1 MNADKESSGYSPSHS
16 ISATPNT
23 PMEQSRSLIGL
34 KHLSYPAIS
43 DGQRDSSSEEMS
55 QDSYTSSLS
64 SHSQTSSHSTES
76 NPFLVPESTQNSP
89 DLKQR
94 KSTFTKR
101 QRTQAIDSSLEPN
114 LSFSEKLT
122 GMKSGDWQ
130 PSEDFWKSQQVYE
143 FVVIAPFAKLSQICN
158 QYFRVKNLYSCTG
171 ESLEL
176 ESPLELGTKQAWM
189 LTLRILTPSS
199 GMVTAVKNMLLLMN
213 LEEILAFP
221 ISYDGLTSI
230 LVLMKS
236 KAPMLPLKPNPFGL
250 PQTYD
255 LAIGIRD
262 LMKIHSKQSSDDS
275 QKSSNS
281 KTHSTFFDSQKE
293 EQEYWKSLHPEE
305 TGKPSTKTDEYGGFL
320 PPIRAE
326 ELAAMTD
333 PELDSFLNKK

>member
-1 MNADKESSGYSPSHS
+1 MNADKEFSGYSPSHS
-16 ISATPNT
+16 IMVPPNT
-23 PMEQSRSLIGL
+23 PMEENRSSIGL
-34 KHLSYPAIS
+34 KHLSYPVMS
-43 DGQRDSSSEEMS
+43 DGQKDSSSEES
-55 QDSYTSSLS
+55 QDTSTSSLS
-64 SHSQTSSHSTES
+64 SHSQTSSLSMES
-76 NPFLVPESTQNSP
+76 NPFLVPESMQNSQ
-89 DLKQR
+89 DRKQQ
-94 KSTFTKR
+94 KSMFTKR
-101 QRTQAIDSSLEPN
+101 QRTQAIDSSLEPD

-130 PSEDFWKSQQVYE
+130 PTEDFWKSQQVYE

-176 ESPLELGTKQAWM
+176 ESPLELGTRQAWM

-262 LMKIHSKQSSDDS
+262 LMKIHSKQSSEDS
-275 QKSSNS
+275 LKSSNS

-305 TGKPSTKTDEYGGFL
+305 IGKPSIKTFL
-320 PPIRAE
+320 ASDIAE
-326 ELAAMTD
+326 HPD
-333 PELDSFLNKK
+333 PCPLDLGECTICAFLNKK